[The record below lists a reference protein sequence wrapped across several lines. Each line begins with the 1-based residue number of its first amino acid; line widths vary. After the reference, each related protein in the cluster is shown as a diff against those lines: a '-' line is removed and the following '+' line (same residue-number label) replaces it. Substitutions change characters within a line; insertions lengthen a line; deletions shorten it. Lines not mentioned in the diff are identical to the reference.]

1 MQLHLIV
8 LKILRTEG
16 SILIN
21 WLKNISMENK
31 NFLYNLYYDWW
42 KNIDKF
48 IFSLILLLFFIG
60 LFFSLTSTSLL
71 VSDKLDT
78 NDYSFFFKHLIF
90 ILLGIITIFFLSSIK
105 QEKLLKFSSIIF
117 IISLISL
124 ILVPVIGIEVKG
136 SKRWIDLYFLPRF
149 QPIELVKPFLII
161 FISLILSSEKYSNIY
176 LKYFFTFLITLLVA
190 LLLAVQP
197 DIGQTLLVFF
207 SWSILI
213 FTSGISIVFLLI
225 LFLLL
230 IFVFSYLVFFVP
242 KFEYIK
248 NRLVSFFNSETGTQN
263 FQSDKAIDS
272 ITSGGFFGKGIGEG
286 TLKNRVPEAHTDYII
301 SVISEE
307 FGVIAIILILL
318 LFLIFIYSVFKK
330 VYFENE
336 EKIKLILVG
345 CISLILMQAMIH
357 IGVNIRL
364 FPTTGMTLPFISYGG
379 SSIISISILSGII
392 LNLTKRKIN

>member
-1 MQLHLIV
+1 M
-8 LKILRTEG
+8 E
-16 SILIN
+16 S
-21 WLKNISMENK
+21 KNL
-31 NFLYNLYYDWW
+31 LYSVYYNWW

-48 IFSLILLLFFIG
+48 IFSLIIFLFLIG
-60 LFFSLTSTSLL
+60 LFFSLVSTSLIA
-71 VSDKLDT
+71 SDKLDT
-78 NDYSFFFKHLIF
+78 NDYSFFFKHLAF
-90 ILLGIITIFFLSSIK
+90 IILGLAVILI
-105 QEKLLKFSSIIF
+105 FSSIDQNKLF
-117 IISLISL
+117 KYSIIVFLISL
-124 ILVPVIGIEVKG
+124 IFLFLVPLIGIEVKG
-136 SKRWIDLYFLPRF
+136 SKRWLDLYLLPRF
-149 QPIELVKPFLII
+149 QPVELVKPFLII
-161 FISLILSSEKYSNIY
+161 FISLILCNQKYNNIFY
-176 LKYFFTFLITLLVA
+176 KYFFSFLITLIVV
-190 LLLAVQP
+190 LLLSLQP
-197 DIGQTLLVFF
+197 DIGQSLLVLF

-213 FTSGISIVFLLI
+213 FTSGISMIFLI
-225 LFLLL
+225 FLFSSL
-230 IFVFSYLVFFVP
+230 IFVFIYLVFFVQ

-248 NRLVSFFNSETGTQN
+248 NRLISFFDSESGTYN
-263 FQSDKAIDS
+263 FQSDKALES

-330 VYFENE
+330 VYLEND

-345 CISLILMQAMIH
+345 SISLILMQTMIH

-379 SSIISISILSGII
+379 SSIISISILSGVI